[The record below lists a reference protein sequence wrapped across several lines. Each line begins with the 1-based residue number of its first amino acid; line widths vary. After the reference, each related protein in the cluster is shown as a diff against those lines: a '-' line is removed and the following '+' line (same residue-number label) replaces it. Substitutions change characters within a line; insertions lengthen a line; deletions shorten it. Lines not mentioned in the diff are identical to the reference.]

1 MKEKII
7 EIIKENRPDIENIE
21 GVNFIEEG
29 LFDSFDIV
37 TMVSDFDKN
46 FGISIDGIDIVP
58 ENFETL
64 EAIEKMLVK
73 NGAK

>member
-7 EIIKENRPDIENIE
+7 EIIKENRPDLEELE

-37 TMVSDFDKN
+37 TMVSDFDKS